1 MISLETTRLVL
12 RQIVPEDAIFLVGL
26 LNEPS
31 FIKNIGD
38 RGIRNAMDAEQYI
51 QNGPAASY
59 KKNGFGLYLV
69 SLKNSGDA
77 IGMCG
82 LIKRDYLEEA
92 DLGYA
97 YLPAFWRQG
106 YAFEAAGSVLSYAKD
121 PLGLK
126 QLAAIV
132 NPENMPSIQLLKK
145 LGFNFEKM
153 IRVPGQDRDIQKFL
167 CPLQGYNPKI
177 LKKGDL

>member
-1 MISLETTRLVL
+1 MSVLETNRLGL
-12 RQIVPEDAIFLVGL
+12 SQIVAEDASFLVDL
-26 LNEPS
+26 LNDPS

-38 RGIRNAMDAEQYI
+38 RGVRNVMDAEKYI

-59 KKNGFGLYLV
+59 EKNGFGLYLV
-69 SLKNSGDA
+69 RLKNSGDA

-106 YAFEAAGSVLSYAKD
+106 YAFEAAESVMEYAAQKFR
-121 PLGLK
+121 LK

-132 NPENMPSIQLLKK
+132 NPENIPSIQLLKK
-145 LGFNFEKM
+145 LGFKFEKM
-153 IRVPGQDRDIQKFL
+153 IRVPGQDRDIQMFL
-167 CPLQGYNPKI
+167 CPLQEYNPKI
-177 LKKGDL
+177 LTEGEA